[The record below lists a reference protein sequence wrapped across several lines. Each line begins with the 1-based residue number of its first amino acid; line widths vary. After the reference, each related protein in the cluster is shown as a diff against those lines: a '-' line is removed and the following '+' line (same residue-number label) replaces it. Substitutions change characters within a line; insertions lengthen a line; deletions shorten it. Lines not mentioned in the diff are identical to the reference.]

1 MKATFYL
8 VRHGQTFYNR
18 YNKLQGWSDSP
29 LTENGIQDAVKVGK
43 RLARINFSAAF
54 SSDTSRAIKTA
65 RIIIE
70 ENNSSKPIELTSL
83 PNLREQFY
91 GSFEGTNMDAA
102 WLSAGAPYGLKNYKE
117 IVDQFGLAS
126 TKDFLKSAD
135 PWHDAENND
144 EYWSRFDEGLE
155 KIINS
160 GKIIDGSN
168 VLMISHG
175 NTLLSLADRFGHGEI
190 PIDQRPKNGSVS
202 KLFFSNGDWHFLSFD
217 DHDLA

>member
-102 WLSAGAPYGLKNYKE
+102 WLNAGAP
-117 IVDQFGLAS
+117 
-126 TKDFLKSAD
+126 
-135 PWHDAENND
+135 
-144 EYWSRFDEGLE
+144 
-155 KIINS
+155 
-160 GKIIDGSN
+160 
-168 VLMISHG
+168 
-175 NTLLSLADRFGHGEI
+175 
-190 PIDQRPKNGSVS
+190 
-202 KLFFSNGDWHFLSFD
+202 
-217 DHDLA
+217 